1 MTIEVVELLQRLI
14 RNACVN
20 DGTRESGHEYR
31 SVATLN
37 GYFGVDGEIFEPAPG
52 RQSLIYRIEGSD
64 PEAPSLGLSPHIDV
78 VPVDASGWT
87 QDPFGAEIVDGFIYG
102 RGAVDMLNVTA
113 AMAVAA
119 RPYIT
124 GELRPRGDLLFV
136 ALADEEAGGALGAH
150 PYTEQRWDQ
159 ARVDYMLTEVAYPPV
174 SYASEQSIPVAT
186 GEKGAFWSLLRTTGT
201 PGHGSAPYG
210 SDNALRKMVEA
221 IHGIF
226 SEPMPV
232 VITHEWKV
240 FVASLEIPE
249 DVKEALVDPDRV
261 DDAIDTFAVDDPL
274 FARYAHAVTHLTISP
289 NMLDAGMKSNVIASQ
304 ANANVDIRG
313 LPGTDRSFVDSFL
326 FKAMGSA
333 RDDVE
338 IEPIQDFEST
348 LSPIGNPLWEAIA
361 DSVEEIEGHRRLL
374 PTIMNVAT
382 DARFWRKKG
391 TIAYG
396 VGLYDDRMDFSEM
409 LALFHG
415 HDERVSV
422 ESVGRTTELYH
433 QILRRF
439 LRSES

>member
-1 MTIEVVELLQRLI
+1 MNTEVVDLLQQLI

-31 SVATLN
+31 SVETLVD
-37 GYFGVDGEIFEPAPG
+37 YFGVAGEVFEPAPG
-52 RQSLIYRIEGSD
+52 RQSLIYRVTGSD
-64 PEAPSLGLSPHIDV
+64 PEAPSLGLAPHLDV
-78 VPVDASGWT
+78 VPVDLSGWT
-87 QDPFGAEIVDGFIYG
+87 QDPFGAEIVDGFVYG

-113 AMAVAA
+113 AMSVAA

-124 GELRPRGDLLFV
+124 GELQPRGDLLFV
-136 ALADEEAGGALGAH
+136 ALADEEAGGALGAQ
-150 PYTEQRWDQ
+150 PYTEQCWDQ
-159 ARVDYMLTEVAYPPV
+159 AQVDFMLTEVAYPPV
-174 SYASEQSIPVAT
+174 SYASEQAIPVAT
-186 GEKGAFWSLLRTTGT
+186 GEKGAFWSLLRATGT

-226 SEPMPV
+226 SEAMPV
-232 VITHEWKV
+232 VITHEWED
-240 FVASLEIPE
+240 FVASLDIPDE
-249 DVKEALVDPDRV
+249 VKEALVDPDRV
-261 DDAIDTFAVDDPL
+261 DEAIDTFAVEDPL

-289 NMLDAGMKSNVIASQ
+289 NMLNAGMKSNVIASQ
-304 ANANVDIRG
+304 ASASVDIRA
-313 LPGTDRSFVDSFL
+313 LPGIDRSFVDSFL

-333 RDDVE
+333 RDDVD

-348 LSPIGNPLWEAIA
+348 LSPTGNPLWEAIA

-391 TIAYG
+391 TVAYG

-415 HDERVSV
+415 HDERVSAD
-422 ESVGRTTELYH
+422 SVGRTTDLYVE
-433 QILRRF
+433 ILRR
-439 LRSES
+439 LLGP